1 MKKIL
6 VLGAGLSTP
15 SLISYL
21 LENSKKSGWHVSVG
35 DISEEVA
42 ASRINNHPNGRAF
55 VFDINNE
62 KQKNKEIE
70 NADIVISMLPASLH
84 SLVAETCLTF
94 KKNLVTASYVAKDIK
109 ALKEKVEEAGIL
121 FLNEVGLDPGIDHM
135 SAMQIIDS
143 IKADGGE
150 LISFKSSTGGLV
162 APKFDNNPWNY
173 KFTWNPRNV
182 VIAGQGGAQLI
193 KRGMYKYI
201 PYHKLFSRLLQANID
216 GFGEFEVYPNRDSL
230 IYRSAYGIDDIP
242 SMFRGT
248 IRRPGFS
255 KTWNTLVQLGVTDDS
270 FVVEDSENLTYR
282 EFTNS
287 FLRYDRDRSV
297 EDKFADYIGIDHDS
311 FSMYKVRWLGLF
323 SHEKI
328 GLKNATPAQ
337 ILQKLLEEK
346 WRLEPDDKDMIV
358 MQHEFEYK
366 LKDKF
371 YRITSSMVVEGRDN
385 VYTAMAITVGFPVAI
400 GCKLILEGK
409 IKDTGVKIP
418 TSSNIYK
425 PILEELANYGIVFK
439 EEKIEIPKP
448 NGK

>member
-1 MKKIL
+1 
-6 VLGAGLSTP
+6 
-15 SLISYL
+15 
-21 LENSKKSGWHVSVG
+21 
-35 DISEEVA
+35 
-42 ASRINNHPNGRAF
+42 
-55 VFDINNE
+55 
-62 KQKNKEIE
+62 
-70 NADIVISMLPASLH
+70 
-84 SLVAETCLTF
+84 
-94 KKNLVTASYVAKDIK
+94 
-109 ALKEKVEEAGIL
+109 
-121 FLNEVGLDPGIDHM
+121 
-135 SAMQIIDS
+135 
-143 IKADGGE
+143 
-150 LISFKSSTGGLV
+150 
-162 APKFDNNPWNY
+162 
-173 KFTWNPRNV
+173 
-182 VIAGQGGAQLI
+182 
-193 KRGMYKYI
+193 MYKYI
-201 PYHKLFSRLLQANID
+201 PYHKLFSRLLPVNID

-297 EDKFADYIGIDHDS
+297 EDKFADYVGIDHDS

-323 SHEKI
+323 SDKKI

-337 ILQKLLEEK
+337 ILQKILEEK
-346 WRLEPDDKDMIV
+346 WALEPDDKDMIV

-385 VYTAMAITVGFPVAI
+385 VDTAMAITVGFPVAI
-400 GCKLILEGK
+400 GCKLIMEGK
-409 IKDTGVKIP
+409 IKETGVKIP